1 VFGLALGAI
10 PLWGKVAAGVVLAAA
25 IAWLAH
31 DYAWRG
37 GEIDRLQAEQLRLEG
52 ELREAVIANQSLI
65 EARQRAERRHAAEN
79 AARDRLAA
87 LQRQQQADL
96 VDLAKALAALPAGA
110 DCTGGEALQD
120 LIDGLRGVRE

>member
-1 VFGLALGAI
+1 MFGIAI

-25 IAWLAH
+25 IAWLSY

-37 GEIDRLQAEQLRLEG
+37 GEIDRLKVEQARLED

-65 EARQRAERRHAAEN
+65 DARQRAERRHAAEN
-79 AARDRLAA
+79 AARDRLDA
-87 LQRQQQADL
+87 LERQQSEGL
-96 VDLAKALAALPAGA
+96 VDLAKRLAALPADA

-120 LIDGLRGVRE
+120 LIDGLRGAPE